1 MTKYNNFDFLRF
13 LFAVFVVITHA
24 FAISGY
30 GENKEWGMQ
39 LSNNQVA
46 LSQIGLSGFF
56 LISGYFMIQSLQRSK
71 SILDYFKKRFLR
83 LFPALM
89 VLLIITVLLL
99 PIVYEGK
106 IPFYENKQVFTYIPN
121 NLSLYCFQPVIK
133 GVFDNNPY
141 HSINGSLWT
150 LRYEFSMY
158 IAIGLLYFIKNN
170 LKLVRVVIGAVFIVM
185 LICYNFFLQRF
196 GGASVLGMQGSHILN
211 LGLFFVC
218 GSFLATLR
226 LEHIKNKK
234 AVLLIGAMV
243 LLISVYFNFYMHI
256 KHIMLPIVVLLIG
269 FIPLPFFSSFGK
281 FGDASY
287 GVYIY
292 SFPVQQ
298 GLMYFFE
305 LKLYPLMFLSVFI
318 SIILGYLSWWLVEKQ
333 ALWLK
338 TELIL
343 NKKYLNINEF

>member
-13 LFAVFVVITHA
+13 LFAVFVVITHT
-24 FAISGY
+24 FAISGV
-30 GENKEWGMQ
+30 GENNEWVMQ

-71 SILDYFKKRFLR
+71 SILEYFKKRFLR

-99 PIVYEGK
+99 PCVYEGE
-106 IPFYENKQVFTYIPN
+106 IPFYANKQVLTYIPN
-121 NLSLYCFQPVIK
+121 NLSLYFFQPVIK
-133 GVFDNNPY
+133 GIFDNNPY

-158 IAIGLLYFIKNN
+158 IAIGLLYFIKDN
-170 LKLVRVVIGAVFIVM
+170 LKLVRVLIGTVFIVM
-185 LICYNFFLQRF
+185 LICYNFFMQRF
-196 GGASVLGMQGSHILN
+196 GGSSVLGMQGSPILN

-218 GSFLATLR
+218 GSFLATLNF
-226 LEHIKNKK
+226 EHIKNKK
-234 AVLLIGAMV
+234 TVLLIGVIV
-243 LLISVYFNFYMHI
+243 LLISVYFNFYSHI
-256 KHIMLPIVVLLIG
+256 KHVLLPIVVLLIG

-281 FGDASY
+281 LGDASY

-305 LKLYPLMFLSVFI
+305 LKLYSIMFLSVFM
-318 SIILGYLSWWLVEKQ
+318 SIILGYLSWYLVEKK
-333 ALWLK
+333 ALKYK
-338 TELIL
+338 TRTVGVPIRLL
-343 NKKYLNINEF
+343 R